1 MAVSREC
8 ATETTI
14 FKDIPYF
21 TRIRTHA
28 LISAHVP
35 SKRPPARIDV
45 PLGETKYQTNA
56 PQLFKQ
62 KEFKENLFL

>member
-14 FKDIPYF
+14 FF
-21 TRIRTHA
+21 SRIRTHA

-45 PLGETKYQTNA
+45 PLGETKYQTKA

-62 KEFKENLFL
+62 KEFKENLFLLPL